1 MTAQCQGVLYPNE
14 RILLAYLVGKA
25 WFHSFVEC
33 SYTKSKIRQPWQV
46 QQYFFRKHCQNLH
59 DNKNGRGGGGET
71 QAAHTCVGKQF
82 EHQHTLIYLVLY
94 VATGHGFSQQCKL
107 EAQNINIESSKP
119 SFEGFSKPDI
129 LWTASGHKY
138 NNEIKSKGA
147 LFQRIE
153 LNFKHDAVYLAL
165 THTHF

>member
-1 MTAQCQGVLYPNE
+1 MTAQCQVVLYPNE
-14 RILLAYLVGKA
+14 RTLLAYLVGTA
-25 WFHSFVEC
+25 WFQSFVEC
-33 SYTKSKIRQPWQV
+33 SYMKSKIHQLQPWQV
-46 QQYFFRKHCQNLH
+46 QQYFFWKQCQNLH
-59 DNKNGRGGGGET
+59 DNKNGKKIRSCT
-71 QAAHTCVGKQF
+71 YSHWQTIRTSTHTHLPCS
-82 EHQHTLIYLVLY
+82 
-94 VATGHGFSQQCKL
+94 VATGFSQQCKL
-107 EAQNINIESSKP
+107 EGQDIESSKP